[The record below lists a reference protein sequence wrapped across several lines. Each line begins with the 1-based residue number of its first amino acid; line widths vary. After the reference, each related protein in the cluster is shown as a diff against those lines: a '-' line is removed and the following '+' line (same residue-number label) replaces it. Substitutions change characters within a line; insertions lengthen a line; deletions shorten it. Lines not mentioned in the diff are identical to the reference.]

1 MNGLVWYVDTSAFL
15 KLVIDEESSKAM
27 RDWSLTHDGLWSS
40 QLLRTEA
47 LRAAQRLEVGFRT
60 IEEALES
67 IALVLPSVG
76 TYASAGRLQ
85 PRGLRSLD
93 ALHVASALEIGP
105 DLEGMVVYDQ
115 RLSAAATELSIAVLA
130 PN

>member
-1 MNGLVWYVDTSAFL
+1 VNGLVWYVDTSAFL

-27 RDWSLTHDGLWSS
+27 RDWSLTHDGLWSCH
-40 QLLRTEA
+40 LLRTEA
-47 LRAAQRLEVGFRT
+47 LRAAQRLEVGIRT

-85 PRGLRSLD
+85 SREMRSLD

-115 RLSAAATELSIAVLA
+115 RLSAAATELSIAVVA